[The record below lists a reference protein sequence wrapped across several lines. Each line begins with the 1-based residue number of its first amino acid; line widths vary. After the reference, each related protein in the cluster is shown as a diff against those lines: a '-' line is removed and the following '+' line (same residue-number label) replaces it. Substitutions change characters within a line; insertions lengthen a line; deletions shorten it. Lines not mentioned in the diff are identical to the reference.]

1 MIQIRR
7 GVTQLAPF
15 PAFFYV
21 KMIRR
26 NLLPP
31 YILVVS
37 LLAFYWHTLAPGLTW
52 ANDGSD
58 GGDLITAAA
67 TGGVPHPTGY
77 PLYLV
82 VARGFQLLPVGSL
95 AFRTNLLS
103 AVATALAAG
112 LVYALAA
119 HVSSRSQDE
128 HDWVAGLAAGY
139 AFGLAPLIWSQA
151 VITEVY
157 GLQSLLVALVLYLY
171 VWSAPFGISNWK
183 GLDRGRG
190 LTMGLAVCSHV
201 TILLLTPIAFV
212 LGSIQR
218 KVTAE
223 DNIDPG
229 RSWRGNMEI
238 DSGALLRQLGM
249 FAAGL
254 SLYLILPIRAMA
266 QPPVN
271 WGNVI
276 TPVRF
281 WWLVSGQIY
290 QRYYLQFTLT
300 EFWAR
305 IPAWAALLLQQFGLP
320 GIILGLLGLIV
331 FGKRSRLF
339 MLTGWTAGI
348 FTLFAIVYGSLDSY
362 VYLIPVFLSFSVWI
376 GLGIAGVGHQFVRGS
391 LVLKTGLL
399 LLLLSYLAARSTIN
413 IHQVDASNDVRA
425 ESFGR
430 EVLSVVPENAIL
442 FAEGDR
448 SVFALWYFHFALGER
463 PDLVILAADLLHF
476 DWYQENLRATYPA
489 LVVPGPFPWP
499 QTIAQANASRPVCYV
514 DYADH
519 TTVNCSPAIGSR

>member
-1 MIQIRR
+1 
-7 GVTQLAPF
+7 
-15 PAFFYV
+15 
-21 KMIRR
+21 MIRR

-31 YILVVS
+31 FILVVS
-37 LLAFYWHTLAPGLTW
+37 LLILYWHTLAPGLTW

-58 GGDLITAAA
+58 GGDLIAAAA

-82 VARGFQLLPVGSL
+82 VARVFQLLPIRSL

-103 AVATALAAG
+103 AIATAAAAG
-112 LVYALAA
+112 LVYSLAA
-119 HVSSRSQDE
+119 QAASQSHKE
-128 HDWVAGLAAGY
+128 RDWIAGLAAGY

-157 GLQSLLVALVLYLY
+157 ALQSLMLAIVLRLY
-171 VWSAPFGISNWK
+171 AVPAQSGSARRK
-183 GLDRGRG
+183 GLDRWRG
-190 LTMGLAVCSHV
+190 VAMGLAACNHV
-201 TILLLTPIAFV
+201 TIALLAPIAFV
-212 LGSIQR
+212 AGSIHR
-218 KVTAE
+218 KAIAE
-223 DNIDPG
+223 DEQDIEPG
-229 RSWRGNMEI
+229 RSWYGNLEI
-238 DSGALLRQLGM
+238 NWGALLRQLVL

-254 SLYLILPIRAMA
+254 SLYLILPIRALA
-266 QPPVN
+266 QPPVS
-271 WGNVI
+271 WGTVV
-276 TPVRF
+276 TPARL
-281 WWLVSGQIY
+281 WWLVSGQLY
-290 QRYYLQFTLT
+290 QSYYLQFTPT
-300 EFWAR
+300 ELWHR
-305 IPAWAALLLQQFGLP
+305 IQAWAALLLQQFGLP
-320 GIILGLLGLIV
+320 GVILGLLGLIV

-339 MLTGWTAGI
+339 ILTVWTAGI

-376 GLGIAGVGHQFVRGS
+376 GLGIAGVGHQFVRWS
-391 LVLKTGLL
+391 PMLKTGLL

-413 IHQVDASNDVRA
+413 IQQVDASNDVRA

-463 PDLVILAADLLHF
+463 PDLAILAADMLHF

-499 QTIAQANASRPVCYV
+499 ETIAQANASRPICYV

-519 TTVNCSPAIGSR
+519 TTVNCTPGIASP